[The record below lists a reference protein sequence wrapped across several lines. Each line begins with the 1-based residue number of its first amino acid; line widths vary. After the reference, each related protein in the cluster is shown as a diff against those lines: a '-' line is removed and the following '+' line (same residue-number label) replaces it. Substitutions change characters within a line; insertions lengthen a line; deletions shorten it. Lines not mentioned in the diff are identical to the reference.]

1 MSRHPSYTDDE
12 APRGLPLSPFRRVGD
27 TVYVAGQGAVNEKGE
42 YTSRDFE
49 DQFRDTLANVEK
61 VLAQAGVGLSD
72 VVQVRGYV
80 QHSDDLP
87 LYNHL
92 YREYFSEPFP
102 ARTTIVNCLPAGLL
116 FEIDCVAVAPAA
128 PPREENP

>member
-1 MSRHPSYTDDE
+1 MNRHPSYTDDE
-12 APRGLPLSPFRRVGD
+12 ALRGLPLSPFRRVGD
-27 TVYVAGQGAVNEKGE
+27 TLYVAGQGAVNERGE
-42 YTSRDFE
+42 YTSDDFE
-49 DQFRDTLANVEK
+49 GQFRDTMTNLGK
-61 VLAQAGVGLSD
+61 VLAQAGVGFAD

-87 LYNHL
+87 LYNRL
-92 YREYFSEPFP
+92 YREYFSDPFP

-128 PPREENP
+128 RRNEENP